1 MLRDYV
7 RTVIRCR
14 CGYRWDL
21 CVPVA
26 VAVPGPL
33 RCRPGPS
40 IVPPNGTVRSEIC
53 CPQCRL
59 PLFASDPALIE
70 RVEDSLRRGRGTHV
84 ADGAVI
90 LDCR

>member
-7 RTVIRCR
+7 RTLIQCR

-26 VAVPGPL
+26 AAVPGPL

-40 IVPPNGTVRSEIC
+40 IVPPNGAVRCEIC
-53 CPQCRL
+53 CPRCRL

-70 RVEDSLRRGRGTHV
+70 RVEDSLRRGRGMHV
-84 ADGAVI
+84 ADGAVV